1 MGVSTINPVN
11 LLPAVPGIVLG
22 IAMLVIARSERIARE
37 RAGVE
42 TAEERPAGK
51 ISAAI
56 TAVCEQASPQL
67 SVQEAKIVWVAT
79 ATLPALVALT
89 LGLGAISLV
98 LLPLGAVG
106 FPIYL
111 KVRRDS
117 SMKKFEEQLGQAM
130 PLIASNLRAGSSVA
144 QAIGPVAEN
153 MSDPIKSEFRRL
165 TSDIRAGTPV
175 PEALDKVADRT
186 GSRDLRLFS
195 TAVDI
200 SQQTGGSLADITENV
215 GQTVRARRGPQD
227 HPLQDLAEPH
237 RVADHG
243 RPAHLHDGRAPHD
256 LAGSPRVLQPALRLG
271 AHRAGGRAG
280 LTGLHHDEE
289 DGRHQA
295 RLGAR

>member
-22 IAMLVIARSERIARE
+22 IAMLVIARGERIARE

-79 ATLPALVALT
+79 ATRGPHRPHAR
-89 LGLGAISLV
+89 
-98 LLPLGAVG
+98 P
-106 FPIYL
+106 
-111 KVRRDS
+111 RRDIARPAPPGRGRLPDLPQGAPRLGH
-117 SMKKFEEQLGQAM
+117 EEVRGAAGPGHAADRVEPARGLVGRPGDRARRREHERPHQVRVQTSHLGH
-130 PLIASNLRAGSSVA
+130 PR
-144 QAIGPVAEN
+144 
-153 MSDPIKSEFRRL
+153 
-165 TSDIRAGTPV
+165 GTPV

-215 GQTVRARRGPQD
+215 GQTVRARVEARKTIRSKTSLNRIESQIMVGLPIFMMIA
-227 HPLQDLAEPH
+227 LLTIS
-237 RVADHG
+237 
-243 RPAHLHDGRAPHD
+243 PAHREFYSQPSGWALIA
-256 LAGSPRVLQPALRLG
+256 LAAVLDSLAYIMMRKMGDIKL
-271 AHRAGGRAG
+271 
-280 LTGLHHDEE
+280 D
-289 DGRHQA
+289 
-295 RLGAR
+295 

>member
-22 IAMLVIARSERIARE
+22 IAMLVIARRERIARE

-56 TAVCEQASPQL
+56 TAVCEQASPHL

-79 ATLPALVALT
+79 ATLPALIALT

-98 LLPLGAVG
+98 LLPQGAVG

-117 SMKKFEEQLGQAM
+117 GMKKFEEQLGQAM

-215 GQTVRARRGPQD
+215 GQTVRARVEARKTIRSKTSLNRIESQIMVGLPIFMM
-227 HPLQDLAEPH
+227 
-237 RVADHG
+237 VALLTIS
-243 RPAHLHDGRAPHD
+243 PAHREFYSQPSGWALIA
-256 LAGSPRVLQPALRLG
+256 LAVVLDSLAYIMMRKMGDIKL
-271 AHRAGGRAG
+271 
-280 LTGLHHDEE
+280 D
-289 DGRHQA
+289 
-295 RLGAR
+295 

>member
-79 ATLPALVALT
+79 ATLPVLVALT

-98 LLPLGAVG
+98 LLPLGTVG

-117 SMKKFEEQLGQAM
+117 GMKKFEEQLGQAM

-215 GQTVRARRGPQD
+215 GQTVRARVEARKTIRSKTSLNRIESQIMVGLPIFMM
-227 HPLQDLAEPH
+227 
-237 RVADHG
+237 VALLTIS
-243 RPAHLHDGRAPHD
+243 PAHREFYSQPSGWALIA
-256 LAGSPRVLQPALRLG
+256 LAVVLDSLAYIMMRKMGDIKL
-271 AHRAGGRAG
+271 
-280 LTGLHHDEE
+280 D
-289 DGRHQA
+289 
-295 RLGAR
+295 

>member
-98 LLPLGAVG
+98 LLLLGAVG

-117 SMKKFEEQLGQAM
+117 GMKKFEEQLGQAM

-215 GQTVRARRGPQD
+215 GQTVRARVEARKTIRSKTSLNRIESQIMVGLPIFMM
-227 HPLQDLAEPH
+227 
-237 RVADHG
+237 VALLTIS
-243 RPAHLHDGRAPHD
+243 PAHREFYSQPSGWALIA
-256 LAGSPRVLQPALRLG
+256 LAVVLDSLAYIMMRKMGDIKL
-271 AHRAGGRAG
+271 
-280 LTGLHHDEE
+280 D
-289 DGRHQA
+289 
-295 RLGAR
+295 

>member
-22 IAMLVIARSERIARE
+22 IAMLVIARGERIARE

-79 ATLPALVALT
+79 ATLPALIALT
-89 LGLGAISLV
+89 LGLGAISLA

-117 SMKKFEEQLGQAM
+117 GMKKFEEQLGQAM

-153 MSDPIKSEFRRL
+153 MSDPIRSEFRRL

-195 TAVDI
+195 L
-200 SQQTGGSLADITENV
+200 SLI
-215 GQTVRARRGPQD
+215 
-227 HPLQDLAEPH
+227 HI
-237 RVADHG
+237 
-243 RPAHLHDGRAPHD
+243 
-256 LAGSPRVLQPALRLG
+256 
-271 AHRAGGRAG
+271 
-280 LTGLHHDEE
+280 
-289 DGRHQA
+289 
-295 RLGAR
+295 